1 MVESI
6 KENDTRIAIL
16 QELLTKDK
24 ENNELK
30 LKLKDNELKYEL
42 KLKDKQIQTLTK
54 EFLQQG
60 GFLTARGVFERAVTY
75 AFEAQQ
81 MKGAFNCAAVLDKL
95 NKNPSAGKWSKI
107 IFDAM
112 RSCADKSV
120 PKKNLR
126 DVWEELSLPIHG
138 APWNG
143 DAVRTSKSLSAA
155 FFCVVSELCE
165 QFDFKIRYV

>member
-1 MVESI
+1 
-6 KENDTRIAIL
+6 
-16 QELLTKDK
+16 
-24 ENNELK
+24 
-30 LKLKDNELKYEL
+30 
-42 KLKDKQIQTLTK
+42 
-54 EFLQQG
+54 
-60 GFLTARGVFERAVTY
+60 
-75 AFEAQQ
+75 

-126 DVWEELSLPIHG
+126 DVWKELSLPIHG

-155 FFCVVSELCE
+155 SLCVVSGE
-165 QFDFKIRYV
+165 QFDFKIYYINEKEASPKYRMIKDIDVIDDISKLKLDKDEKEVYLVPELNNLHDFFFKVIGSGYEPKITFQAGIITEMRLRLKKVNT